1 MPAARAQQRIRLST
15 RVLLIALPIAAVA
28 LFASLYPFLDMVPAS
43 LGAWA
48 AILAAMALYAA
59 SHVLRAARLAVL
71 AAPAL
76 NLHVRT
82 VLLLHF
88 HTAPVSFIVPFKLG
102 ELYRWQQLAWL
113 SKNVAGSLLILLLDR
128 MLDAVVLLVVLAVL
142 VVVGSQVSENTAAV
156 AGLLAL
162 ATTLGVFAVLILPG
176 CLEAMQAYIL
186 QNHSALRARRVL
198 RVVDSTRRMINSA
211 RKRLQGNVV
220 LLLFM
225 SAAIWA
231 CESGMLIV
239 LTHQLK
245 GAASFVMSLL
255 TRTLLPQAGDGP
267 TIEILSLYVL
277 VCLLTLLPLW
287 VVATVIYLRRVQSP
301 LRSVAPPQ
309 QLLSARRTRRLHLR
323 ATAKTL

>member
-1 MPAARAQQRIRLST
+1 MARPQQRVRLST
-15 RVLLIALPIAAVA
+15 CVLLVAVPLAAVI
-28 LFASLYPFLDMVPAS
+28 LFASSYPVLDMLPV
-43 LGAWA
+43 LHEAWV

-113 SKNVAGSLLILLLDR
+113 SQNVAGSLLILLLDR
-128 MLDAVVLLVVLAVL
+128 MLDAIVLLVVLAVL
-142 VVVGSQVSENTAAV
+142 VGIGGHMSGGTAAV

-162 ATTLGVFAVLILPG
+162 ATALGVFAVLILPD

-198 RVVDSTRRMINSA
+198 RVVDSTRRMINSV

-220 LLLFM
+220 LLLFI
-225 SAAIWA
+225 SATIWA
-231 CESGMLIV
+231 CESCMLVV
-239 LTHQLK
+239 LTHQLN
-245 GAASFVMSLL
+245 GAGSFVTSLL

-267 TIEILSLYVL
+267 MFEIMSLYVV

-287 VVATVIYLRRVQSP
+287 VAATILYLRRVQSP
-301 LRSVAPPQ
+301 LRSVPPPQ